1 MRFFILFWCILGLL
15 IPSVYAAD
23 EHDRFRKGLE
33 LADEG
38 EIEEAIQELQ
48 GAVQDGE
55 AHADVYLAL
64 GILSE
69 KAERDFQALEA
80 LLNAQKLN
88 PSLASI
94 PFALA
99 LLYEKL
105 DLPEKA
111 IGSWKK
117 FIALTGNKKLI
128 KLAKKHIYFLEN
140 K

>member
-1 MRFFILFWCILGLL
+1 MRFFILFLCVLGLL
-15 IPSVYAAD
+15 IAPASAAD
-23 EHDRFRKGLE
+23 EYDRFRKGIE

-38 EIEEAIQELQ
+38 EIEEAIHELQ

-69 KAERDFQALEA
+69 KADRDFQALEA
-80 LLNAQKLN
+80 LLHAQKLK

-99 LLYEKL
+99 LLYEKI

-117 FIALTGNKKLI
+117 FSRRLCRN
-128 KLAKKHIYFLEN
+128 FE
-140 K
+140 